1 MIPQQAINIE
11 RHLVQN
17 ILYHLEKCHDIQKHQ
32 VTEDVLIYIYIPV
45 SRHIMHTCH
54 VSQPAAFMSECL
66 NCY

>member
-32 VTEDVLIYIYIPV
+32 VTEDVLIYIYIYIYLFQDISCTRV
-45 SRHIMHTCH
+45 MCH
-54 VSQPAAFMSECL
+54 SPQLSCL
-66 NCY
+66 SV